1 CHPALERLAVD
12 AEVALAPERLTAS
25 AKVEGTGLQLAA
37 LQAYL
42 PPSLRAEPGAR
53 VLGVELAVRADPAE
67 AGGQALALDVRRVR
81 LARTD
86 AEEPELGIGS
96 VEVRVARADPEAG
109 VFAIDVAAVRGIQA
123 EVVQT
128 EDGTAI
134 GGVCLLARAEERPP
148 EAAPVAEAAP
158 VEAAAPRAA
167 VAMPDVTVGRLAFEV
182 ERLRVR
188 DARDPQRPPID
199 LTVALSHEE
208 PLHLLAQ
215 DLEGLPPQRLTVRG
229 AAAPLL
235 GEIGLD
241 LEAAPFAADPR
252 LVADLR
258 LAGFDPA
265 ALCAWVPALREQL
278 DPEAST
284 ARELAVKATA
294 HLRVPRGGLLAFD
307 PRDGFGAEVDVEEF
321 AVRAAP
327 DAPPAFGIGR
337 VHVEVQR
344 IEPVTG

>member
-1 CHPALERLAVD
+1 GADVSVGAVRVREPRLALAREADGALAVAGLRLRPPPAPPAAEGGREARAPEPAEPAPAGAFALGEFTLEGGLVRWRDDAVAPRVALELGFAANAGAFSTRGSDPVQAHATFTCHPALERLAVD

-167 VAMPDVTVGRLAFEV
+167 V
-182 ERLRVR
+182 
-188 DARDPQRPPID
+188 
-199 LTVALSHEE
+199 
-208 PLHLLAQ
+208 
-215 DLEGLPPQRLTVRG
+215 
-229 AAAPLL
+229 
-235 GEIGLD
+235 
-241 LEAAPFAADPR
+241 
-252 LVADLR
+252 
-258 LAGFDPA
+258 
-265 ALCAWVPALREQL
+265 
-278 DPEAST
+278 
-284 ARELAVKATA
+284 
-294 HLRVPRGGLLAFD
+294 
-307 PRDGFGAEVDVEEF
+307 
-321 AVRAAP
+321 
-327 DAPPAFGIGR
+327 
-337 VHVEVQR
+337 
-344 IEPVTG
+344 